1 MAVGEDV
8 LHAEH
13 DVLARVDDQFDD
25 LAAAFRGTRTP
36 LRGHVEAIR
45 DGAGEL
51 AGALDAGATAFG
63 LSWDAVLGVLEQTA
77 GLVAGNVGR
86 LSVDLEAVDVDASTS
101 ITL

>member
-1 MAVGEDV
+1 MGERT

-13 DVLARVDDQFDD
+13 DVLARVNDQFDD
-25 LAAAFRGTRTP
+25 LAAAFRNTQAP
-36 LRGHVEAIR
+36 LAGHVEGVQS
-45 DGAGEL
+45 GAGEL
-51 AGALDAGATAFG
+51 AGALAAGATEFAV
-63 LSWDAVLGVLEQTA
+63 SWRAVLDVCAQTA

>member
-1 MAVGEDV
+1 MGEGT

-25 LAAAFRGTRTP
+25 LAAAFRNTRAP
-36 LRGHVEAIR
+36 LAGHVEGLQG
-45 DGAGEL
+45 GAGEVADAL
-51 AGALDAGATAFG
+51 AAGATAFG
-63 LSWDAVLGVLEQTA
+63 LSWRAVLGVLEQTA